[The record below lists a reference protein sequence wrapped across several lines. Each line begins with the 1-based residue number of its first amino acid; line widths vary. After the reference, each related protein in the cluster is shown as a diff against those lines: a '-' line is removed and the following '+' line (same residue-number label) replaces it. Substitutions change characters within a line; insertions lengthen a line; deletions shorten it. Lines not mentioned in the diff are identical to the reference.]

1 MKLLFTFAKNNE
13 NFGRQL
19 CIKIMHPLSGKVT
32 MAILDESDDLRDTV
46 RREPETCFL
55 ADEAKPTR
63 SSIFQFT
70 RNQQALVAKG
80 AESRD
85 F

>member
-1 MKLLFTFAKNNE
+1 MRTLVKLCL
-13 NFGRQL
+13 
-19 CIKIMHPLSGKVT
+19 KIMRSLSGKV
-32 MAILDESDDLRDTV
+32 AIAISESDDLRDTV

-70 RNQQALVAKG
+70 RQQQALVAEERSLGIEK
-80 AESRD
+80 SSH
-85 F
+85 